1 MGKIKGG
8 NLMLFLNGKSIAF
21 ATSHTLSISGD
32 TQDTSNKDEGG
43 GLWGANEVSTY
54 TWTVSTE
61 NMYAD
66 SGLSD
71 NSSTYSD
78 LFKLIGKEPVE
89 AVFAVKSETDNT
101 IPATGGWTPK
111 VPKYTGKLVLTSLE
125 LNAPNGEYA
134 TFSAEFQGVGE
145 LREVTA

>member
-8 NLMLFLNGKSIAF
+8 NLMLFVNGKSIAF

-43 GLWGANEVSTY
+43 GLWGSNEVSTY

-66 SGLSD
+66 TGLSD
-71 NSSTYSD
+71 SSSTYSD
-78 LFKLIGKEPVE
+78 LFNLIGKEPVD
-89 AVFAVKSETDNT
+89 AVFAVKTETANT

-111 VPKYTGKLVLTSLE
+111 VPKYTGKIVITSLE

-134 TFSAEFQGVGE
+134 TFTAEFQGVGE
-145 LREVTA
+145 LKEVKE